1 LEEYF
6 NQKNPVLNRLSDI
19 YSAIK
24 NIKFEVSGDKL
35 TQYKSGGLNT
45 VTGPAWLDG
54 TPTKPEYVLNAE
66 QTSRFFELIDVLGAG
81 SALSTTQA
89 TGSGDNYFD
98 I

>member
-81 SALSTTQA
+81 SALSTT
-89 TGSGDNYFD
+89 
-98 I
+98 